1 MKTCSKIY
9 SDKDCNLNI
18 TDTAFDS
25 NFVQVFIVNSFKDT
39 QITVRDKESQ
49 QTIYKNAKDGFYAI
63 QKLTIPLDESS
74 PYYYKNGKYYHNIK
88 EVELEVLAN
97 INPEVSQIQIEYIY
111 YFSTCHL
118 RKCFI
123 KACYDIFDQQNSIC
137 KNTTGDKSLT
147 YKRDLIWSALN
158 VINYMF
164 EMGQIDEA
172 QRLLEEITECN
183 GLCPQTNVGNNSKGC
198 GCNG

>member
-9 SDKDCNLNI
+9 SDKDCNLRI
-18 TDTAFDS
+18 TDTTFDT
-25 NFVQVFIVNSFKDT
+25 NFIQVFIVKSNVDT

-49 QTIYKNAKDGFYAI
+49 QIIYKGAKDGFYSI
-63 QKLTIPLDESS
+63 QKLTIPLDESA
-74 PYYYKNGKYYHNIK
+74 PYYYKDGKYYHNIK
-88 EVELEVLAN
+88 EVELQELAN
-97 INPEVSQIQIEYIY
+97 VNPEVSKISVEYIY
-111 YFSTCHL
+111 YFSTCNL
-118 RKCFI
+118 RNCYI

-137 KNTTGDKSLT
+137 NKITSDKSLT

-183 GLCPQTNVGNNSKGC
+183 GLCPQTINNNSSGC